1 MKVAIA
7 HDFIRH
13 GGAEKC
19 LEQFHQLWP
28 EAPIHTLLDE
38 RNPMTAG
45 WDVRSSWLQGLV
57 PPRYYRWPLVLYPGM
72 VDRLRVDPD
81 LDLLVTSSVSW
92 MKSLRAP
99 AGVPHLCYLYRPM
112 MFGYERQ
119 EVFLAT
125 YPRAVRPLLRR
136 IVQRIVRWD
145 QRHAD
150 APDLYVACSGWIAQ
164 LVRKHYRREAE
175 VLYPP
180 VRIEPFV
187 EAGKRTAPGDY
198 FLTALRLESYK
209 RVDIAVEACTRLGLP
224 LKVAGRGPELE
235 RLRQMAGPT
244 VEFLGFVSDE
254 QLVELVAGCRAFL
267 FPSEED
273 FGIAPVEAMAAG
285 RPVVALGRGGPAETV
300 VPGLSGVHFPEQ
312 TADAVVAAVRELDRM
327 PVDAAVIRATAEG
340 YSEAAFRA
348 GFLALA
354 QRLVAEGPRAHNVG
368 VPRPVPGAAPRS

>member
-1 MKVAIA
+1 
-7 HDFIRH
+7 
-13 GGAEKC
+13 
-19 LEQFHQLWP
+19 
-28 EAPIHTLLDE
+28 
-38 RNPMTAG
+38 
-45 WDVRSSWLQGLV
+45 
-57 PPRYYRWPLVLYPGM
+57 
-72 VDRLRVDPD
+72 
-81 LDLLVTSSVSW
+81 
-92 MKSLRAP
+92 
-99 AGVPHLCYLYRPM
+99 VPHLCYLYRPM

-327 PVDAAVIRATAEG
+327 PVDAAAIRATAEG